1 MKRAWMM
8 ASLLMAPTA
17 AMAGDVTGVW
27 LRADGLAKVRFAP
40 CGGAVCGSISWV
52 KDPKAPGKVGQKVFF
67 DMKAAGENAWTGSAF
82 NPEDGKTYSGKMTL
96 SGSSLNTAGCIM
108 GGLLCKS
115 VDWSRVR

>member
-1 MKRAWMM
+1 
-8 ASLLMAPTA
+8 
-17 AMAGDVTGVW
+17 
-27 LRADGLAKVRFAP
+27 
-40 CGGAVCGSISWV
+40 
-52 KDPKAPGKVGQKVFF
+52 
-67 DMKAAGENAWTGSAF
+67 MKAAGENAWTGSAF